1 MELKAGHIVKG
12 KLPFRDGKMP
22 LYSRPYLI
30 VKIDCD
36 TVDLLNISSTDGKE
50 WKLAMKSNMAI
61 VNYDPPLN
69 KPSFVKLD
77 SRITVPLEKVCN
89 LKLWGSQPLCESELG
104 KIINALEV
112 FEVDETEK

>member
-77 SRITVPLEKVCN
+77 SRITVSLEKVCS
-89 LKLWGSQPLCESELG
+89 LKLWGSQPLCESELV